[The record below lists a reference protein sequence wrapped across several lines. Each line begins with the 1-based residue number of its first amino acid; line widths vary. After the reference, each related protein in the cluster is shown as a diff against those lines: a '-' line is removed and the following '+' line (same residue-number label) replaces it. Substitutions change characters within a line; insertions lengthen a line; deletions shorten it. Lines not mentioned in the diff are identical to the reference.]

1 MGRKERILSSLV
13 VVAAATAGLVFC
25 LKQIKPTQL
34 PVHPYT
40 FPAIILGIMD
50 VLGIIRLVQ
59 GFLIRPEGG
68 AGKSSRLSWKCLATA
83 VLIGL
88 FAWAMK
94 PIGYVISSFIYIIA
108 QMLVL
113 WEGKKRWWLMFV
125 IAFFGSVVIYLMFRN
140 LFNVMLPQGI
150 LKF

>member
-1 MGRKERILSSLV
+1 MGRKDRILSSLV

-40 FPAIILGIMD
+40 FHAIILGLMD
-50 VLGIIRLVQ
+50 ALGVIRLAQ
-59 GFLIRPEGG
+59 GFLMRSEGG
-68 AGKSSRLSWKCLATA
+68 ARNSLRLPWKSLATA

-88 FAWAMK
+88 FAWAIK
-94 PIGYVISSFIYIIA
+94 PVGYVISSFVYIIA

-113 WEGKKRWWLMFV
+113 WEGKKRWALMFA
-125 IAFFGSVVIYLMFRN
+125 IAFCGSVVIYFLFRN
-140 LFNVMLPQGI
+140 VFNVMLPQGV
-150 LKF
+150 LKI